1 MIQNLGEL
9 LGGLGLFFVGMWLL
23 TDNLKALTTRRV
35 RRIAVSWAPNR
46 YAAWG
51 WGVLCG
57 IIVQSMSAMTF
68 IAISMSRANIVSE
81 NRIFA
86 FVLGGNLGLSL
97 LVILV
102 SLDIQVAAFFV
113 LGVASVLFVTER
125 AVRFRNVGGAL
136 FGLAMLFVGLGLIK
150 ESAASLA
157 GQGVFDA
164 FLEVAGK
171 SLWITFLGAA
181 LLSFIVQTSAAVVVF
196 VVGMSAIG
204 ILTADQT
211 IMAVYGSYVGTNLT
225 LSALSFKQTGEAR
238 RIAMSQVFYNVV
250 VIAVFVP
257 LLYIEL
263 WFDIP
268 LIKTL
273 VLVVPLEPSLST
285 LGLLSDLLLALPVI
299 LVIPLAV
306 RLFSR
311 LWPATSTEAM
321 SRLAFIH
328 DRAHGDVA
336 TALQLVSLEQRR
348 LLSAFSLYLHAVR
361 QGDGIEPLRS
371 AVRTIIG
378 EIDEFLIEMRVRHS
392 GHSVEDVNSVLT
404 CQRLIIWLE
413 EQFAEL
419 CDTLSQLPGGESGER
434 LRGVMVEGI
443 DVVVLTIIECLNS
456 DNPEDWETAKQL
468 TDDRYEV
475 LQQLRSSYMTLD
487 DSPDLSGA
495 FQAKILET
503 TNTAREIFFLLSR
516 FLREMESSPI
526 PTSPAGIDP

>member
-1 MIQNLGEL
+1 MINHLGEL

-35 RRIAVSWAPNR
+35 RRIAVNWAPNR

-51 WGVLCG
+51 WGLLCG
-57 IIVQSMSAMTF
+57 IVVQSMSAMTF

-157 GQGVFDA
+157 GQGVFDT
-164 FLEVAGK
+164 FLEIAGK

-181 LLSFIVQTSAAVVVF
+181 LLSFLVQTTAAVVVF
-196 VVGMSAIG
+196 VIGMSAIG

-225 LSALSFKQTGEAR
+225 LTALSIKQTGEAR
-238 RIAMSQVFYNVV
+238 RIAMSQVFYNMV
-250 VIAVFVP
+250 VIGVFVP

-268 LIKTL
+268 LIKAL
-273 VLVVPLEPSLST
+273 VLAVPLEPPLST
-285 LGLLSDLLLALPVI
+285 LGLLSDLLLALPVL

-311 LWPATSTEAM
+311 LWPTTTTEAM

-328 DRAHGDVA
+328 DRAHGDIG

-348 LLSAFSLYLHAVR
+348 MLSAFSLYLHAVR
-361 QGDGIEPLRS
+361 QGGGIEPLRT
-371 AVRTIIG
+371 AVKTIIG
-378 EIDEFLIEMRVRHS
+378 EIDEFLIEVRVRHS
-392 GHSVEDVNSVLT
+392 AHSVEEVNSILT
-404 CQRLIIWLE
+404 CQRLIVWLE

-419 CDTLSQLPGGESGER
+419 CDTLNQLPSGESGDR
-434 LRGVMVEGI
+434 LRGAMVEGI
-443 DVVVLTIIECLNS
+443 DAVILTIIECLNS
-456 DNPEDWETAKQL
+456 DNPEDWETARQL

-475 LQQLRSSYMTLD
+475 LRELRSSYMAED
-487 DSPDLSGA
+487 DPPDLSGA
-495 FQAKILET
+495 FQANTLNT

-516 FLREMESSPI
+516 FLREMENSPI
-526 PTSPAGIDP
+526 PTHPAGVNP

>member
-196 VVGMSAIG
+196 AVGMSAIG

-238 RIAMSQVFYNVV
+238 RIAMSQVFYNIV

-268 LIKTL
+268 LIKAL
-273 VLVVPLEPSLST
+273 VLAVPLEPPLST

-311 LWPATSTEAM
+311 LWPATTTEAI

-328 DRAHGDVA
+328 DRGHSDVA

-361 QGDGIEPLRS
+361 RGDGIEALRS
-371 AVRTIIG
+371 SVKTIIG
-378 EIDEFLIEMRVRHS
+378 EIDDFLIEMRVRHS
-392 GHSVEDVNSVLT
+392 GHSVEDVNSILT
-404 CQRLIIWLE
+404 CQRLIIWME
-413 EQFAEL
+413 EQFAEI
-419 CDTLSQLPGGESGER
+419 CDALSQLPDGESGQR

-475 LQQLRSSYMTLD
+475 LQQLRSSYMAPD